1 MQSTLLF
8 SLALMASTGAAAA
21 PGSGAGNVTEPP
33 MAAIKG
39 GTFAMGGPVPGPDK
53 DYPTDQPVHEVRVPS
68 FQMAK
73 YEVTVGQ
80 FRQFVEATGHKT
92 QDQCWKFASTE
103 WGMDMGPGAWNT
115 PAYAPGDYHPVMC
128 VTWQDAT
135 AYAKWLSAQTG
146 KPYRLPSEAEW
157 EYAARAGSTGDYYF
171 GSDATQICRHA
182 NIRDLTGSKA
192 IAAIIGRT
200 GKPATCEDSA
210 AFTTVVGMYE
220 PNAFGLYDMIGN
232 VGEYVADCEHLNYEG
247 APADGSAWTT
257 NCSKRESPMMMHRGG
272 SFSSRDVRTVV
283 RGHAG
288 DDNAS
293 SVGEGFRLALGGPVQ
308 AQAASAARFEAEL
321 ATARTAERERRKAA
335 K

>member
-8 SLALMASTGAAAA
+8 SLALMASAGASAAA
-21 PGSGAGNVTEPP
+21 GSVSEPP

-39 GTFAMGGPVPGPDK
+39 GAFLMGGPVPGPDK
-53 DYPTDQPVHEVRVPS
+53 DYPTDQPIHEVRVAA

-80 FRQFVEATGHKT
+80 FRQFVEATGHQT
-92 QDQCWKFASTE
+92 QKDCWKFSSKQ
-103 WGMDMGPGAWNT
+103 WGMDMAPGAWNT
-115 PAYAPGDYHPVMC
+115 PQYAPGDYHPVMC
-128 VTWQDAT
+128 VTWLDAT
-135 AYAKWLSAQTG
+135 AYAAWLSSQTG

-157 EYAARAGSTGDYYF
+157 EYAARAGSKGDYYF
-171 GSDATQICRHA
+171 GDDASAVCRHA
-182 NIRDLTGSKA
+182 NIRDFTGSKA

-200 GKPATCEDSA
+200 GKPSTCEDGA

-247 APADGSAWTT
+247 APTDGSAWTA
-257 NCSKRESPMMMHRGG
+257 NCHKREGPMKIHRGG
-272 SFSSRDVRTVV
+272 SFASRDVRTVV

-293 SVGEGFRLALGGPVQ
+293 SIGEGFRLALGGPVQ
-308 AQAASAARFEAEL
+308 PPAPSALHFEAEL
-321 ATARTAERERRKAA
+321 ATARAAERERRKASR
-335 K
+335 

>member
-21 PGSGAGNVTEPP
+21 TGSVTEPP
-33 MAAIKG
+33 MVAIKG
-39 GTFAMGGPVPGPDK
+39 GTFAMGGATPGPDK
-53 DYPTDQPVHEVRVPS
+53 DYPTDQPVHDVRVAG

-80 FRQFVEATGHKT
+80 FREFVEATGHQT
-92 QDQCWKFASTE
+92 QKECWKFASTE

-115 PAYAPGDYHPVMC
+115 PAYAPTDYHPVMC
-128 VTWQDAT
+128 VTWKDAT
-135 AYAKWLSAQTG
+135 AYAAWLSAKTG

-157 EYAARAGSTGDYYF
+157 EYAARAGSKTDYPFGD
-171 GSDATQICRHA
+171 DASQVCRHA
-182 NIRDLTGSKA
+182 NIRDISGSKA
-192 IAAIIGRT
+192 IAAIIGRA
-200 GKPATCEDSA
+200 GKKPAICDDGAE
-210 AFTTVVGMYE
+210 FTSVVGMYE

-257 NCSKRESPMMMHRGG
+257 DCHRPASPMKMHRGG
-272 SFSSRDVRTVV
+272 SYSSRDARTVV

-288 DDNAS
+288 NENAS
-293 SVGEGFRLALGGPVQ
+293 SIGEGFRLALGGPVQ
-308 AQAASAARFEAEL
+308 AQGPAVARFEAQL
-321 ATARTAERERRKAA
+321 ATARTAERARRNTA

>member
-8 SLALMASTGAAAA
+8 SLALMASTSAAAA
-21 PGSGAGNVTEPP
+21 AGSVTEPP
-33 MAAIKG
+33 MVAIKG
-39 GTFAMGGPVPGPDK
+39 GTFAMGGTIPGTSK
-53 DYPTDQPVHEVRVPS
+53 DYPTDQPVHDVRVAS

-92 QDQCWKFASTE
+92 PTECWKFAGTE
-103 WGMDMGPGAWNT
+103 WGIEMAPGAWNT

-128 VTWQDAT
+128 VTWKDAT
-135 AYAKWLSAQTG
+135 AYAAWLSAQTG

-157 EYAARAGSTGDYYF
+157 EYAARAGSKTDYPFGD
-171 GSDATQICRHA
+171 DASQVCRHA
-182 NIRDLTGSKA
+182 NIRDFSGNKA
-192 IAAIIGRT
+192 IAALIGRT
-200 GKPATCEDSA
+200 GKPAICEDGA

-247 APADGSAWTT
+247 APTDGSAWTAD
-257 NCSKRESPMMMHRGG
+257 CHKRDSPMKIHRGG
-272 SFSSRDVRTVV
+272 SYGARDARTAV

-288 DDNAS
+288 DENPS
-293 SVGEGFRLALGGPVQ
+293 SIGEGFRLALGGPLLPQ
-308 AQAASAARFEAEL
+308 APAVARFEAEL
-321 ATARTAERERRKAA
+321 ATARAAERERRKMA

>member
-8 SLALMASTGAAAA
+8 SLVLMVCTSAAAA
-21 PGSGAGNVTEPP
+21 AGSVTEPP

-39 GTFAMGGPVPGPDK
+39 GTFAMGGTVPGAGK
-53 DYPTDQPVHEVRVPS
+53 DYPTDQPVHDVRVAS

-73 YEVTVGQ
+73 YEITVGQ
-80 FRQFVEATGHKT
+80 FRQFVDATGHKT
-92 QDQCWKFASTE
+92 EKQCWKFASTE
-103 WGMDMGPGAWNT
+103 WGIDMGPGAWNT

-128 VTWQDAT
+128 VTWNDAS
-135 AYAKWLSAQTG
+135 AYAAWLSAQTG

-157 EYAARAGSTGDYYF
+157 EYAARAGSKTDYYF
-171 GSDATQICRHA
+171 GADASQVCRYA
-182 NIRDLTGSKA
+182 NIRDFSGSKA

-200 GKPATCEDSA
+200 GKPATCEDGA

-257 NCSKRESPMMMHRGG
+257 NCHKREGLMKIHRGG
-272 SFSSRDVRTVV
+272 SYSSRDFRTVV

-288 DDNAS
+288 IDNPS
-293 SVGEGFRLALGGPVQ
+293 SLGEGFRLALGGPVQ
-308 AQAASAARFEAEL
+308 AQSASAMRFEAEL
-321 ATARTAERERRKAA
+321 ASARAAERERRQAVQ
-335 K
+335 